1 MLYNHRQ
8 KAFQI
13 FFYVILC
20 VLIEYIRSEID
31 HKQNDLILIEDED
44 KLHQT
49 DQSVPSTSDAN
60 VPIKIFQATNDWK
73 EINDEILPKGLHVRI
88 NLETGRKEAKI
99 LNDHNDVD
107 VNSQI
112 TTNYQIASKKSAKH
126 LSDDE
131 DRFYKD
137 IINLKS
143 KDDVLKKIKLANN
156 IEEIDRLRLL
166 LESYNKTVD
175 HSMKLAILN
184 DLEYLV
190 HKTELGSEF
199 LDRKGFEILSR
210 DLDRSGVSQGVR
222 MEILN
227 VFGSA
232 IQSNQYVKTALSKTK
247 FLSRI
252 IDLVGSNL
260 ESPLVL
266 RKALFVLSTLLRNS
280 LEDQTK
286 FFIEFEGKK
295 LLKQL
300 FQNNDIKTAIK
311 IFSIFSDITNEIQ
324 NIGLDRIDG
333 QSLIAMESIRSA
345 YIDSEIC
352 SNIINLFRSNRL
364 ERNDQ
369 IALIESMIDLVTP
382 CREDFHQHTDSIRMR
397 QSESKQI
404 EYVEEILSKLLL
416 QLSERSQHAEL

>member
-8 KAFQI
+8 KALQI

-143 KDDVLKKIKLANN
+143 KDD
-156 IEEIDRLRLL
+156 
-166 LESYNKTVD
+166 
-175 HSMKLAILN
+175 LAILN

-397 QSESKQI
+397 QSESKQM